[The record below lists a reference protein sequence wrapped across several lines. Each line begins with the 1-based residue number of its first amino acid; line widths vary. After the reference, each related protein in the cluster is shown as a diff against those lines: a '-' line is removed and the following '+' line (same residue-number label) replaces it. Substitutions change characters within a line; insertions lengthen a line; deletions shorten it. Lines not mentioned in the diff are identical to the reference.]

1 MVLPWVGMPA
11 ELPFYTF
18 VRPHKP
24 VQKSFR
30 VRSPGLDTYHQL
42 ADGGTRPNADGGI
55 TLGTITCSLR
65 TVVPLSRPAH
75 VQATRAE
82 HARHVNS

>member
-1 MVLPWVGMPA
+1 MPA
-11 ELPFYTF
+11 ELRFYTL

-42 ADGGTRPNADGGI
+42 ADGGTRPNTNGGI

-65 TVVPLSRPAH
+65 TVVRLSRPAH
-75 VQATRAE
+75 VLATRAK